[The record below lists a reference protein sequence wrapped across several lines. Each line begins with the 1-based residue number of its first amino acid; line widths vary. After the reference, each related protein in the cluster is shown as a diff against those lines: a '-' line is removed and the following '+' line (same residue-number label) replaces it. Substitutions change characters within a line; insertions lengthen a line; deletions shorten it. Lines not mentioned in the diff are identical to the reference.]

1 MTRYLFL
8 FFVMAGVAVE
18 GISAQTLDDLRARAG
33 AYYRFADATDIT
45 IEVKVWGVVSNP
57 GLYEVRQGL
66 NLSTL
71 LTLAGGPQASG
82 RDPRTRSTL
91 TIRLWRLQPN
101 GGPYQAIFETQMQ
114 GEIVV
119 LNDDPVLLS
128 GDVIVA
134 DEVVEQRFGWRDG
147 LTILTAVGTVVLII
161 DRIVRLSD

>member
-18 GISAQTLDDLRARAG
+18 GISAQTLDDLRANTG

-45 IEVKVWGVVSNP
+45 IEVKVWGAVSNP

-71 LTLAGGPQASG
+71 LTLAGGPQAPG

-114 GEIVV
+114 DEIVV

-134 DEVVEQRFGWRDG
+134 DEVIEQRFRWRDF
-147 LTILTAVGTVVLII
+147 LSVVTAIASIVLVV
-161 DRIVRLSD
+161 DNVFYD